1 MKRITAKEAA
11 EIQPDTSVH
20 YVNVKPLQYLC
31 GGFSLFFVCF
41 IPSELNNPTVGAL
54 YATLLFSFSMVFVLS
69 WLRKAAP
76 LRVRKDGVVCQ
87 DLFGRNHFVGWDDMY
102 LADPNS
108 HIIGNYLVFRS
119 RSRPRLILSM
129 PLFLEDFP
137 AFSREVLR
145 LAPDSC
151 PMRGV
156 LIRKLGSH

>member
-1 MKRITAKEAA
+1 MKENSIMKAA
-11 EIQPDTSVH
+11 DVELDSSVF

-31 GGFSLFFVCF
+31 GGFSLFLVCF
-41 IPSELNNPTVGAL
+41 IPSELNNPTVGYL
-54 YATLLFSFSMVFVLS
+54 YATILFSFSMVFILS

-76 LRVRKDGVVCQ
+76 LRVRTDGVVCQ

-156 LIRKLGSH
+156 LVRKLGSR